1 MARFMAVAGIW
12 LVCLLLSGSLHAAAP
27 PDEAAPFKPDENT
40 LLLLHFDETEGTE
53 AKDASAKGLV
63 AKFDKAPND
72 PEWYEHGRFGG
83 CVALDGEPKDEGAD
97 KKADADG
104 MIARKG
110 CQGDPK
116 GSGFTAELW
125 ARHARLT
132 IPQFYLSHTGGSKA
146 SGRYIFG
153 ARGKRLILYYWLGS
167 GQRFALSTPS
177 CLQVGVWHHVAFTYD
192 KKHLRIYC
200 DGVEKVKKEA
210 PGEIGA
216 GGDHTIV
223 GRDTD
228 MKVTQIR
235 GVCGC
240 MDELRISNVARTEFP
255 KSPFDTKAPMPEFTA
270 KAATPAK

>member
-1 MARFMAVAGIW
+1 MARFTTAVGVLLA
-12 LVCLLLSGSLHAAAP
+12 CLILCWSARAA
-27 PDEAAPFKPDENT
+27 ETEGPFKPDENT
-40 LLLLHFDETEGTE
+40 LLLLHFDETEGAE

-72 PEWYEHGRFGG
+72 PEWYKHGRFRG
-83 CVALDGEPKDEGAD
+83 CVALDGEPKDEAAD

-104 MIARKG
+104 MTVQKG
-110 CQGDPK
+110 CCGDPA

-132 IPQFYLSHTGGSKA
+132 LAQFYLSHPGGSKM

-153 ARGKRLILYYWLGS
+153 TNGNRLILYYWLGS
-167 GQRFALSTPS
+167 GQRFAMSTPP
-177 CLQVGVWHHVAFTYD
+177 CLKVGVWHHVAFTYD
-192 KKHLRIYC
+192 KQHLRIYC
-200 DGVEKVKKEA
+200 DGVEKAKKEA

-216 GGDHTIV
+216 GGDYTII

-228 MKVTQIR
+228 MRVTQIR

-240 MDELRISNVARTEFP
+240 MDELRISNVARTSFP
-255 KSPFDTKAPMPEFTA
+255 KSPHETDDPMPNFEEAA
-270 KAATPAK
+270 K